1 MEKVSALGK
10 PVISDSNRD
19 GFEIAGSLAAGSGT
33 QAIEKIGA
41 GDGI

>member
-1 MEKVSALGK
+1 MEKVSAFRK

-19 GFEIAGSLAAGSGT
+19 GFEIAGSLSVGSGI
-33 QAIEKIGA
+33 QAMGKIGA